1 MTNKITSLYLFDFD
15 DTLASTANVIK
26 VTKVIDGV
34 KQEPTNY
41 DSEEFEQYRQTP
53 EEERKDDTID
63 FSDFNYVTEPVPLEN
78 TIKIMMHA
86 YNDQSSKVAI
96 ITARPSPSKND
107 ISEFL
112 TAHGMSIADSDINTV
127 GDQGGKPIH
136 KLAVAKQYVEKYHP
150 KQVHFY
156 DDSQKNNNAIM
167 QLCQEVDE
175 RITVYTYGIA
185 SGTPIPDDNCVSF
198 DSERM
203 MEIAGIKNK

>member
-1 MTNKITSLYLFDFD
+1 MSNEITSLYLFDFD

-34 KQEPTNY
+34 KQEPINLE
-41 DSEEFEQYRQTP
+41 SEEFEQYRQQP
-53 EEERKDDTID
+53 EEDRADDIID
-63 FSDFNYVTEPVPLEN
+63 FSDFNYVNEPVPLEN

-86 YNDQSSKVAI
+86 YNESDSKVAI
-96 ITARPSPSKND
+96 ITARPSASRKD

-112 TAHGMSIADSDINTV
+112 IAHGMNIDDNDINTV

-175 RITVYTYGIA
+175 RITVYTYGIV
-185 SGTPIPDDNCVSF
+185 SGAPVPDDNCISF
-198 DSERM
+198 DAERM
-203 MEIAGIKNK
+203 MEIAGIK

>member
-1 MTNKITSLYLFDFD
+1 MMSNEITSLYLFDFD

-34 KQEPTNY
+34 KQEPINLE
-41 DSEEFEQYRQTP
+41 SEEFEQYRQQP
-53 EEERKDDTID
+53 EEDRADDIID
-63 FSDFNYVTEPVPLEN
+63 FSDFNYVNEPVPLEN

-86 YNDQSSKVAI
+86 YNESDSKVAI
-96 ITARPSPSKND
+96 ITARPSASRKD

-112 TAHGMSIADSDINTV
+112 IAHGMNIDDNDINTV

-175 RITVYTYGIA
+175 RITVYTYGIV
-185 SGTPIPDDNCVSF
+185 SGAPVPDDNCISF
-198 DSERM
+198 DAERM
-203 MEIAGIKNK
+203 MEIAGIK

>member
-1 MTNKITSLYLFDFD
+1 MMSNEITYLYLFDFD

-26 VTKVIDGV
+26 VTKVINGV
-34 KQEPTNY
+34 SQEPINLE
-41 DSEEFEQYRQTP
+41 SEEFEQYRQQP
-53 EEERKDDTID
+53 EEDRADDIID
-63 FSDFNYVTEPVPLEN
+63 FSDFNYVNEPVPLEN

-86 YNDQSSKVAI
+86 YNESDSKVAI
-96 ITARPSPSKND
+96 ITARPSASRKD

-112 TAHGMSIADSDINTV
+112 IAHGMNIDDNDINTV

-175 RITVYTYGIA
+175 RITVYTYGIV
-185 SGTPIPDDNCVSF
+185 SGAPVPDDNCVSF
-198 DSERM
+198 DSERL
-203 MEIAGIKNK
+203 MEIAGIK

>member
-1 MTNKITSLYLFDFD
+1 MMSNEITSLYLFDFD

-34 KQEPTNY
+34 KQEPINLE
-41 DSEEFEQYRQTP
+41 SEEFEQYRQQP
-53 EEERKDDTID
+53 EEDRADDIID
-63 FSDFNYVTEPVPLEN
+63 FSDFNYVNEPVPLEN

-86 YNDQSSKVAI
+86 YNEPDSKVAI
-96 ITARPSPSKND
+96 ITARPSASRKD

-112 TAHGMSIADSDINTV
+112 IAHGMNIDDNDINTV

-175 RITVYTYGIA
+175 RITVYTYGIV
-185 SGTPIPDDNCVSF
+185 SGAPVPDDNCISF
-198 DSERM
+198 DAERM
-203 MEIAGIKNK
+203 MEIAGIK